1 MDSGHPGEVQE
12 EGRRG
17 EGGGESSMNACF
29 ITYQIKALCTL
40 SFAWQEADSPIMQ
53 RLKVTVEVCLGA
65 FLSGWWEVAVLVI
78 ESQPNLWRF
87 SSSRRPSVAC
97 LQPS

>member
-1 MDSGHPGEVQE
+1 
-12 EGRRG
+12 
-17 EGGGESSMNACF
+17 MNACF

-40 SFAWQEADSPIMQ
+40 SFAWQEADSPIML

-78 ESQPNLWRF
+78 EAQARSWT
-87 SSSRRPSVAC
+87 C
-97 LQPS
+97 LLL